1 MPFMKALLQNH
12 SGLEFLEA
20 HPDFHEKYSDIV
32 ILRIFYNCDTNDEGK
47 LKYKRSENPN
57 F

>member
-47 LKYKRSENPN
+47 LTYKRSENPN